1 MDNLKKINDRL
12 GYFQLNLS
20 HQFNNKPYN
29 GLSTVF
35 STICIRVCPIF
46 HLSWEK
52 DGIYLIIVCVSFLA
66 GMQNSY
72 ERLFQNVEAFFWES
86 VMNQKFYPIPPS
98 PLCVKT
104 KQNFQKKGRQKRQ
117 KSNIWRVNVLGSTH
131 SLVEIYNREG
141 SGHLIWGNLWRNC
154 LSN

>member
-104 KQNFQKKGRQKRQ
+104 KQNLQNKGKMAKTAKEQYFESECGGKYPFT
-117 KSNIWRVNVLGSTH
+117 SWNIQQGGQWSPNLGE
-131 SLVEIYNREG
+131 LAGGIV
-141 SGHLIWGNLWRNC
+141 
-154 LSN
+154 